1 MITGSRKVIRVIPQT
16 GEEGARWAILEWPFN
31 ASFETPVC
39 ASPYFDTSVVGL
51 RREELPNWV
60 PANALDKPL
69 VKVKMSY

>member
-1 MITGSRKVIRVIPQT
+1 MIRVIPQT
-16 GEEGARWAILEWPFN
+16 GEEGARWAILKWSFN
-31 ASFETPVC
+31 TSFETPVR

-60 PANALDKPL
+60 PANALDKAL

>member
-1 MITGSRKVIRVIPQT
+1 MVREIPQT
-16 GEEGARWAILEWPFN
+16 REEGARWAILEWPFN

-60 PANALDKPL
+60 PANALDKTL
-69 VKVKMSY
+69 MEVKVSH